1 LSRNLDKNP
10 FLPKKPIFFSGG
22 EHMSQPAK
30 RTSRKK
36 PLVFLTAILVSTL
49 SLGSFAVH
57 AFQSVNVPFE
67 VEEPLEIL
75 EYPSGFSV
83 YPGETVTFEF
93 TVENYASVTYFV
105 EFDFLLNDT
114 DYQAKYVTFSN
125 HNYSITPGVQ
135 ELSAWLTVAS
145 NAPPANL
152 VLTINKRT
160 NAPSPSPSPSPS
172 PTPFFNGSSVPSL
185 QLLSGGARWAAP
197 NGTTA
202 LYVNHKDNWA
212 AHHLTDGADWGP
224 YPSEPTMDNW
234 RSSISGALEQAGFK
248 VTFAGDVPE
257 SLNDYDLV
265 VIKANWAVEPKHAT
279 LIEDYIATGGG
290 VILLKCIPSYLSAY
304 CKDLYPVKYGGTNL
318 TAIQDWFGSD
328 TYANT
333 GGQAQVVVDRP
344 FGTNLKYGDIVYSA
358 INSAEACVTSLN
370 ENAKIIASW
379 ESPDCAYAFTYEYGQ
394 GRMYYQGEVLLPLS
408 AGEQSQL
415 EGNITE
421 DEEFPYEPS
430 PLQLSEDNT
439 IRATFLI
446 DYRWFAFRLV
456 YNQTTETYSVYS
468 LGELI
473 AGQSS
478 LKDTGELVAENM
490 RGPAISTDGTYDPR
504 EINNWFK
511 TKTIDNVTIVYY
523 DGVKVLTVFSE
534 NSPSETIKVL
544 SPENKTY
551 NTPDVPLEYMVNQIF
566 YTVTYSLDGQANQ
579 TITGNTVLNGLTEGS
594 HSIVV
599 YIESTPENITASKTI
614 YFTISLANNETEIF
628 TSQTESDVKTDST
641 STNTKTETTGFC
653 REGTMTT
660 ETVSLN
666 LEVPF
671 PIKLVVA
678 PLASV
683 IVLGAGLLVYFKK
696 RKR

>member
-1 LSRNLDKNP
+1 
-10 FLPKKPIFFSGG
+10 
-22 EHMSQPAK
+22 MSQPAK
-30 RTSRKK
+30 RKNWNK
-36 PLVFLTAILVSTL
+36 PLVFLAAILVSTL
-49 SLGSFAVH
+49 SLGSFAVN

-67 VEEPLEIL
+67 VKDSLEIL
-75 EYPSGFSV
+75 EHPSGFSV

-93 TVENYASVTYFV
+93 TVENFASVTYFV

-125 HNYSITPGVQ
+125 HNYSITPGIQ
-135 ELSAWLTVAS
+135 ELSAWLTVAP

-152 VLTINKRT
+152 VLAINRRT

-172 PTPFFNGSSVPSL
+172 PTPFFNGSLVPSL

-197 NGTTA
+197 NGATA

-224 YPSEPTMDNW
+224 YPSELTMDYW
-234 RSSISGALEQAGFK
+234 RLSISGALEQAGFK
-248 VTFAGDVPE
+248 VTFAGDMPE
-257 SLNDYDLV
+257 FLNGFDLV
-265 VIKANWAVEPKHAT
+265 VIKANWAVEPKHAS
-279 LIEDYIATGGG
+279 LIEDYIANGGG
-290 VILLKCIPSYLSAY
+290 VILLKGIPSYLSTY
-304 CKDLYPVKYGGTNL
+304 CRDWYPGKYGGTNL

-333 GGQAQVVVDRP
+333 GGQAQVVVDKP
-344 FGTNLKYGDIVYSA
+344 FGTNLRYGDIVYSA

-370 ENAKIIASW
+370 ENANIIASW
-379 ESPDCAYAFTYEYGQ
+379 GSPDCAYAFTYEYGQ

-408 AGEQSQL
+408 AREQSPW

-430 PLQLSEDNT
+430 PLQLSEDNA

-456 YNQTTETYSVYS
+456 YNQTTKTYSIYS

-473 AGQSS
+473 VGQSS
-478 LKDTGELVAENM
+478 LKDKGELVAENM
-490 RGPAISTDGTYDPR
+490 QGPVISTDGTYDPL

-511 TKTIDNVTIVYY
+511 TKTIDNLTIVYY
-523 DGVKVLTVFSE
+523 DGVEVLTVFSE
-534 NSPSETIKVL
+534 NPPSETIKVL

-551 NTPDVPLEYMVNQIF
+551 NTPDVPLEYMANQIF
-566 YTVTYSLDGQANQ
+566 FTVTYSLDGQANQ
-579 TITGNTVLNGLTEGS
+579 TITGNTILNGLTEGS

-614 YFTISLANNETEIF
+614 YFTISLANNETKIF
-628 TSQTESDVKTDST
+628 TPQTESDGKTDST
-641 STNTKTETTGFC
+641 TNTKTETIGFS

-660 ETVSLN
+660 ETISFN
-666 LEVPF
+666 MEVPF
-671 PIKLVVA
+671 PTTLVVA
-678 PLASV
+678 SV
-683 IVLGAGLLVYFKK
+683 ITIAVVSVGLLVYFKK
-696 RKR
+696 RKNGLGGKDA